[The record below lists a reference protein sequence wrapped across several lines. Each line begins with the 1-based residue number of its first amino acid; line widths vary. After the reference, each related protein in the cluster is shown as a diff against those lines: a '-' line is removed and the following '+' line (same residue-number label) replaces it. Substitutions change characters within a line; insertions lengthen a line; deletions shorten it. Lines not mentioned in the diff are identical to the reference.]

1 MKPAAFEYVRAASVD
16 EAASLLADGAPDARL
31 LAGGQSLGP
40 LLNLRLVRPARL
52 IDLKR
57 AAGMREVAADETT
70 FRIGA
75 GWTHAEIEDGVVEDP
90 ARGLLRHVARG
101 IAYRAVRNRGTLG
114 GSLAHADP
122 AADWVSALAGLGGSV
137 IVHGRGGTRR
147 SVATDAFLRGAFATA
162 LVADEVLV
170 AVETPRLSAQAR
182 WGYHKICRKT
192 GEFAKA
198 IGVAVL
204 DPVRGLAR
212 VLAGAVE
219 AAPVLLSQTGARLLE
234 AGPEAALAVAA
245 DELGAALRH
254 LPPTERALRAVAVKR
269 ALLQL
274 EQG

>member
-1 MKPAAFEYVRAASVD
+1 MKPASFEYVRAASIA
-16 EAASLLADGAPDARL
+16 EAAALLADAPDARL

-57 AAGMREVAADETT
+57 AAGMREVAADATT

-75 GWTHAEIEDGVVEDP
+75 GWTHAEIEDGAVEDP

-122 AADWVSALAGLGGSV
+122 AADWVSGLAALGSV
-137 IVHGRGGTRR
+137 VVAQGREGTQR
-147 SVATDAFLRGAFATA
+147 SIPADALLRGAFATA
-162 LVADEVLV
+162 LAPDEVLV
-170 AVETPRLSAQAR
+170 AVETPRLSAQSR
-182 WGYHKICRKT
+182 WGYYKLCRKT

-204 DPVRGLAR
+204 DPMRGLAR

-219 AAPVLLSQTGARLLE
+219 VAPVLLPQTGARLLQ
-234 AGPEAALAVAA
+234 AGPKAALALAEDELVAA
-245 DELGAALRH
+245 LPH
-254 LPPTERALRAVAVKR
+254 LQPAGRTVRVVAVKR
-269 ALLQL
+269 ALRQL
-274 EQG
+274 EQD